1 MVKAIVQIMF
11 FNVLFYEKEDKQHG
25 EDVKNKGG
33 NKDNKRNT
41 KDKDKDKQDTARNQ

>member
-11 FNVLFYEKEDKQHG
+11 YNVLFYEKEDG
-25 EDVKNKGG
+25 EDVKNKDG
-33 NKDNKRNT
+33 NEDKKRNT